1 MGDTRKLWS
10 GSSEW
15 RFLQLTKLLLN
26 SPSKYKR
33 QRKQSSSIISN
44 DTRQGGVIKND
55 VCFQTKMFYVFLF
68 VLFFPNCCDNLKK
81 LRIMWAIITF
91 YCLYFFAVWH
101 WMIVIYLLND
111 NKFKIILPFKLLTVL
126 WCFMI
131 EWEIGHSL
139 DHI

>member
-1 MGDTRKLWS
+1 MEWILRMEIFTVNEITLKFTVEIQTTKETVKLHNIQ
-10 GSSEW
+10 
-15 RFLQLTKLLLN
+15 RH
-26 SPSKYKR
+26 PSR
-33 QRKQSSSIISN
+33 R
-44 DTRQGGVIKND
+44 RIKND